1 MPRDEWVGTLTDGRA
16 AQYSRDVVPGD
27 GTSMTAKVRGD
38 NIILTGSSR
47 EMTRE
52 QVEAEFASELGGRQ
66 TSEQR

>member
-1 MPRDEWVGTLTDGRA
+1 MGGDANGRQSGTVFP
-16 AQYSRDVVPGD
+16 SRSSGD

-47 EMTRE
+47 TEMTRE

>member
-1 MPRDEWVGTLTDGRA
+1 MGGDANGRQSGTVFP
-16 AQYSRDVVPGD
+16 SRSSGD